1 MSDLFNYKNIKN
13 NVHRNSFSLGF
24 QHSFTGKVGQ
34 TLPIACKLCL
44 PGDLW
49 KLSTSHFTRTRPVN
63 SAAYCRIKENIDF
76 FFVPLRLMNRNAPS
90 SLTLLQSYP
99 VSAATETSDVQVFT
113 EHPFISTDA
122 LFNVR
127 TNFTTGKLE
136 PRSVLE
142 NLIYRYEISKIDTRR
157 RVIEFLKL
165 CQMLRYG
172 VTKIPNSDAEWND
185 LKDGKIQ
192 VYTARVDVNL
202 YHLFAYQKV
211 FQDYFRDSNWE
222 SSLSYTYNMD
232 YFNTDIYLVP
242 GIHSG
247 RFWNMR
253 TPFYLNYRNYEKDM
267 LFGMLP
273 NSQFGKEAKLQMNI
287 SGELNGLL
295 EGTSGDVPFE
305 GHGPND
311 RENYLN
317 SSLSILQLRQ
327 QQFLQK
333 WKEIAISGSQDYKSQ
348 IYKHWGVSLPDEL
361 SFRCQHICGDTN
373 FIDINEVVNTAL
385 NGDNSA
391 DIKGKG
397 VGSNDSNYE
406 TFECKD
412 YGILL
417 AVYSSVPLMQ
427 YGTSGIDAQLMR
439 VDSSDFPIPEFDS
452 LGLQPVNK
460 WTFKQ
465 DPGKP
470 ETIGYSSRYIDCKT
484 SVDIVT
490 GDFLLS
496 SKSWNATLTDEDIFD
511 DWSYLAF
518 KVNPNVL
525 DDVFAVKA
533 GDYQNSDQLL
543 VNCFVNMDVV
553 RNLDYNGMP
562 Y

>member
-49 KLSTSHFTRTRPVN
+49 KLSSSHFTRTRPVN

-76 FFVPLRLMNRNAPS
+76 FFVPLRLMNRHAPS
-90 SLTLLQSYP
+90 SLTQMMNYP
-99 VSAATETSDVQVFT
+99 VFAVSETSDSTVIS
-113 EHPFISTDA
+113 EHPHISTFD

-127 TNFTTGKLE
+127 TNFATSKLE
-136 PRSVLE
+136 PKTVLE
-142 NLIYRYEISKIDTRR
+142 ILIYRSEVSKLDTRR

-172 VTKIPNSDAEWND
+172 VTKIPNSDEDWNN

-192 VYTARVDVNL
+192 VYTSNVDVNL

-222 SSLSYTYNMD
+222 VSLAHTYNMD
-232 YFNTDIYLVP
+232 YLNDDPYLVP
-242 GIHSG
+242 GLNSG
-247 RFWNMR
+247 PFWNMR

-273 NSQFGKEAKLQMNI
+273 DSQLGEEAKLQLDI
-287 SGELNGLL
+287 SGSLDGVI
-295 EGTSGDVPFE
+295 EGVGDVPFE
-305 GHGPND
+305 GKGPND
-311 RENYLN
+311 RENYLR
-317 SSLSILQLRQ
+317 SSFSILQLRQ

-361 SFRCQHICGDTN
+361 SFKCQHLCGDTN

-385 NGDNSA
+385 TGDSDA

-397 VGSNDSNYE
+397 VGSNDSNYQ

-427 YGTSGIDAQLMR
+427 YGTSGIDAQLLR
-439 VDSSDFPIPEFDS
+439 VNSSDFPIPEFDS
-452 LGLQPVNK
+452 LGLQPVSK
-460 WTFKQ
+460 WTIKQ

-496 SKSWNATLTDEDIFD
+496 SKSWNATLTDEDIND
-511 DWSYLAF
+511 DWSYLSF

-525 DDVFAVKA
+525 DDVFAVDA
-533 GDYQNSDQLL
+533 GDFQNTDQLL